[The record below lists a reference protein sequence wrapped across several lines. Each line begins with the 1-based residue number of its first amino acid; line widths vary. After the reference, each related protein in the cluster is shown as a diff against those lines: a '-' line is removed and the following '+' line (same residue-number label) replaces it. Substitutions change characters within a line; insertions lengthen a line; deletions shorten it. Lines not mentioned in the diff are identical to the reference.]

1 MHADPE
7 SMAGLSHG
15 LVERFAPV
23 ADADYDDIRE
33 MLAATEQAGFG
44 VLR

>member
-1 MHADPE
+1 MHADPVA
-7 SMAGLSHG
+7 MLGLSHG

-33 MLAATEQAGFG
+33 MLAATEAADFH